1 MKSFKTEVCVDNKWA
16 SNALRFATRR
26 EAELYGAELLSRWF
40 VPTDARPAESDDP
53 VNYRFNEELFFAERI
68 DEPQSASS

>member
-40 VPTDARPAESDDP
+40 VPTDARAAESDDP
-53 VNYRFNEELFFAERI
+53 VNYRFNEELFFAEAI
-68 DEPQSASS
+68 K